1 MAAAKRALRIVVIGA
16 GIGGLAAAVA
26 LRQRG
31 YEVALYERVTKLEE
45 VGAGL
50 QIGPNGV
57 KVLCALGLED
67 ELMHNAFEPL
77 SIMSIS
83 FDEGRLRFR
92 EPLKAVARKKYGAP
106 YMTAHRADLHNLLR
120 RAAGKA
126 PLHLGAHC
134 IGAV

>member
-1 MAAAKRALRIVVIGA
+1 MAQRSLKRPLRIVIIGA

-57 KVLCALGLED
+57 KC
-67 ELMHNAFEPL
+67 
-77 SIMSIS
+77 S
-83 FDEGRLRFR
+83 
-92 EPLKAVARKKYGAP
+92 
-106 YMTAHRADLHNLLR
+106 TRAW
-120 RAAGKA
+120 A
-126 PLHLGAHC
+126 
-134 IGAV
+134 